1 MMTGS
6 PDDGDFRIFQIS
18 RRMGGT
24 SKLDLTFSNLSEI
37 FTFVKQSH
45 FQDHL
50 EAGMEPRQAK
60 KILIV
65 DDEKDTVEMITALLE
80 LEGYQVLSALSGSEA
95 MKILAMENQKVP
107 EPETPVDLILLDI
120 LLGDADGRE
129 ICLKIKE
136 DEKLK
141 FIPVIILTVRS
152 SLQDK
157 INGLNLGA
165 DDYLTKPFVNE
176 ELLARVRVMLRIKD
190 LHDELKREQDKNV
203 LLTQA
208 LEKRYSFDNIL
219 GKNARMQEVFELISD
234 IADTDSTVLIQGE
247 SGTGKELIARAIHF
261 NSDRKTKPFVVA
273 NCSAYSQNLLESE
286 LFGHEKGSFTGA
298 IRRKIGRFEMANGG
312 TIFLDEIGEV
322 SPPTQILLLRVLQ
335 DHRFERV
342 GGEETLEVDV
352 RVIAATNKNL
362 TEEMKKGT
370 FREDLYYRLNVI
382 PIFVPPLR
390 DRKDDITTLASHS
403 LQKFSRERGKE
414 VTGFSPEVME
424 ILLAHSWPGNVREL
438 ENVIEHAIIVAKQD
452 KILPKDLPQ
461 YLLQKPLA
469 VQELT
474 TLQDYEK
481 NLILRTLQQTNWNKH
496 KAAKRLNI
504 NRSTLYGKMK
514 RYGLEKEQS

>member
-1 MMTGS
+1 MTVLLGY
-6 PDDGDFRIFQIS
+6 
-18 RRMGGT
+18 
-24 SKLDLTFSNLSEI
+24 SEQECKI
-37 FTFVKQSH
+37 
-45 FQDHL
+45 
-50 EAGMEPRQAK
+50 EMK
-60 KILIV
+60 KILVV

-80 LEGYQVLSALSGSEA
+80 LEGYRVLPAFSGDEA
-95 MKILAMENQKVP
+95 MRILEAESQKVP
-107 EPETPVDLILLDI
+107 ESETPVDLILLDI
-120 LLGDADGRE
+120 LLGDTDGRD

-157 INGLNLGA
+157 INSLNLGA
-165 DDYLTKPFVNE
+165 DDYLTKPFINE
-176 ELLARVRVMLRIKD
+176 ELLAKARVMLRIKD
-190 LHDELKREQDKNV
+190 LRDQLKREQDKNI

-208 LEKRYSFDNIL
+208 LEERYSFGNIL

-234 IADTDSTVLIQGE
+234 IANTDSTALIQGE

-261 NSDRKTKPFVVA
+261 NSHRKNKPFVVA

-362 TEEMKKGT
+362 TEEMKNGT

-390 DRKDDITTLASHS
+390 ERRDDIPLLASHF
-403 LQKFSRERGKE
+403 LQRFSQERKKK
-414 VTGFSPEVME
+414 VISFSPEVME
-424 ILLAHSWPGNVREL
+424 IILAHSWPGNVREL
-438 ENVIEHAIIVAKQD
+438 ENIIDHAIIVAKQD
-452 KILPKDLPQ
+452 KILLKDLPQ
-461 YLLQKPLA
+461 YLLLKPLPT
-469 VQELT
+469 QEFA

-481 NLILRTLQQTNWNKH
+481 NLILRTLQETNWNKH

-514 RYGLEKEQS
+514 KYGLKRVQI

>member
-1 MMTGS
+1 MKE
-6 PDDGDFRIFQIS
+6 REQ
-18 RRMGGT
+18 
-24 SKLDLTFSNLSEI
+24 
-37 FTFVKQSH
+37 
-45 FQDHL
+45 
-50 EAGMEPRQAK
+50 K
-60 KILIV
+60 KILVV
-65 DDEKDTVEMITALLE
+65 DDEKDTVEMITVLLK
-80 LEGYQVLSALSGSEA
+80 LEGFQVLPALSVDEA
-95 MKILAMENQKVP
+95 MRILEVESQKVP
-107 EPETPVDLILLDI
+107 ESETPVDLILLDI
-120 LLGDADGRE
+120 LLGDVDGRE

-136 DEKLK
+136 DERLK

-157 INGLNLGA
+157 IHSLNLGA
-165 DDYLTKPFVNE
+165 DDYLTKPFINE
-176 ELLARVRVMLRIKD
+176 ELLAKVKVMLRIKD
-190 LHDELKREQDKNV
+190 LHDELRREKDKNI

-208 LEKRYSFDNIL
+208 LEKRYSFGNIL
-219 GKNARMQEVFELISD
+219 GKNTRMQEVFELISD
-234 IADTDSTVLIQGE
+234 IANTDSTVLIQGE

-261 NSDRKTKPFVVA
+261 NSHRKNKPFVVA

-298 IRRKIGRFEMANGG
+298 IRRKIGRFELANGG

-352 RVIAATNKNL
+352 RVVAATNKNL

-390 DRKDDITTLASHS
+390 ERKDDIPLLASYF
-403 LQKFSRERGKE
+403 LQKFSHERGKE
-414 VTGFSPEVME
+414 VSSFSPEVME

-438 ENVIEHAIIVAKQD
+438 ENVIDHAIIISKHD
-452 KILPKDLPQ
+452 KVLPKDLPQ
-461 YLLQKPLA
+461 FLFQRSLPA
-469 VQELT
+469 QEFT

-481 NLILRTLQQTNWNKH
+481 NLILKTLQETNWNKH
-496 KAAKRLNI
+496 KASKKLNI
-504 NRSTLYGKMK
+504 NRSTLYGKIK
-514 RYGLEKEQS
+514 RYGLEKGQN